1 MQHHSKFPVIYAV
14 LAAVLFG
21 SCAPAAKYLLA
32 DLGPV
37 MLAGLLYLGSGV
49 GLALYLGVC
58 RLRRQERNH
67 MEAPLARED
76 LPWLAGVIL
85 FGGILAPV
93 VLLISLDVTH
103 AATAALLLNFEAV
116 ATTILAAAFFREYVG
131 RNVWVAL
138 GLITASCAVLSY
150 SPSAPWGFSIGA
162 IGILLACT
170 FWSLDNNISRNI
182 AGKDPIP
189 IVAIKG
195 LVAGGVII
203 AAALAMGDVL
213 PDPRSV
219 ATIMIVGFFSYGG
232 ITSVLFMMALRGIG
246 TARTGSILA
255 VSPFFGVAISFA
267 VFEEPL
273 ASTFWIALPIMVVG
287 AYLLV
292 TEKHSH
298 LHEHPPLVHE
308 HRHCHDDGHHLH
320 EHTGTE
326 PPLNDQGEHSH
337 RHVHEA
343 MTHEHPHQ
351 PDLHHRHAHGER
363 K

>member
-1 MQHHSKFPVIYAV
+1 MISPSKLPVLYAV

-32 DLGPV
+32 GLGPV
-37 MLAGLLYLGSGV
+37 MLAGLLYLGSGA

-58 RLRRQERNH
+58 RLRRQDRNH
-67 MEAPLARED
+67 MEAPLARGD

-93 VLLISLDVTH
+93 VLLVSLDVTH

-138 GLITASCAVLSY
+138 ALITASCAVLSY
-150 SPSAPWGFSIGA
+150 SPSDVWGLSLGA
-162 IGILLACT
+162 LGILLACT

-195 LVAGGVII
+195 LAAGAVIII
-203 AAALAMGDVL
+203 AAVAMGDVL
-213 PDPRSV
+213 PGPRSV
-219 ATIMIVGFFSYGG
+219 LTVMVVGFFSYGG

-267 VFEEPL
+267 LFSEPL
-273 ASTFWIALPIMVVG
+273 ASTFWIALPIMVAG
-287 AYLLV
+287 AYLLI

-298 LHEHPPLVHE
+298 LHEHPPLDHA
-308 HRHCHDDGHHLH
+308 HRHRHDDGHHLH

-326 PPLNDQGEHSH
+326 PPLNAGGEHSH
-337 RHVHEA
+337 RHLHEA

-351 PDLHHRHAHGER
+351 PDLHHRHGHG
-363 K
+363 KAK

>member
-1 MQHHSKFPVIYAV
+1 MQNHSFNPVIYAV
-14 LAAVLFG
+14 LAAMLFG

-32 DLGPV
+32 GIGPV
-37 MLAGLLYLGSGV
+37 MLAGLLYLGSGA

-58 RLRRQERNH
+58 RLRRQDRND
-67 MEAPLARED
+67 MEAPLAKAD

-93 VLLISLDVTH
+93 VLLISLEVTP

-116 ATTILAAAFFREYVG
+116 ATTILAAAFFKEYVG
-131 RNVWVAL
+131 RNVWTAL
-138 GLITASCAVLSY
+138 ALITASCAVLSY
-150 SPSAPWGFSIGA
+150 SPTALWGFSLGA
-162 IGILLACT
+162 VGILLACT

-182 AGKDPIP
+182 AAKDPIP

-195 LVAGGVII
+195 LVAGAVII
-203 AAALAMGDVL
+203 ASALLMGGGL
-213 PDPRSV
+213 PALPTV
-219 ATIMIVGFFSYGG
+219 AGVMVVGFFSYGG

-267 VFEEPL
+267 IFEEPL

-287 AYLLV
+287 AYLLI
-292 TEKHSH
+292 TENHSH
-298 LHEHPPLVHE
+298 PHYHPPMEHE

-320 EHTGTE
+320 AHVGTE
-326 PPLNDQGEHSH
+326 PPLSANGEHSH
-337 RHVHEA
+337 RHFHEE

-351 PDLHHRHAHGER
+351 PDLHHRHGHG
-363 K
+363 KIK